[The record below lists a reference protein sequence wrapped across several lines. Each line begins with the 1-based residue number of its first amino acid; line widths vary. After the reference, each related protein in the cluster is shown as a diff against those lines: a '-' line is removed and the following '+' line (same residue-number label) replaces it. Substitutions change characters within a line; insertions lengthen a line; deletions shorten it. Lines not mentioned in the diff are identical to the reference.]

1 MGKKLTVFCYRTPD
15 DRHQEPYYCKYEVEI
30 SGPTSALNVLR
41 EIFRH
46 ADQSLAF
53 LDHAACG
60 QGACSRCTI
69 KINGKN
75 RLACL
80 ADLREESIV
89 YLEPASRR
97 RAWKDLFCG

>member
-1 MGKKLTVFCYRTPD
+1 MKKVLTVFCYRTSNQA
-15 DRHQEPYYCKYEVEI
+15 HQEPYYSKYDVEV
-30 SGPTSALNVLR
+30 SGPISALNVLR
-41 EIFRH
+41 DIFGH
-46 ADQSLAF
+46 TDHSLAF

-75 RLACL
+75 RLACIT
-80 ADLREESIV
+80 DLSNESVV

-97 RAWKDLFCG
+97 RAWKDLFCR